1 MRFVAAPDTVVRPLK
16 LVTRFAPY
24 IGLLATVLLP
34 EAAIGACLLNDYSVK
49 AEYDRSA
56 GVLTG
61 QVASQQT
68 VSAVGH
74 LFDGV
79 VYTVQVETLYR
90 GSLDRVI
97 QIFSENSSGRFP
109 MQRRVRYVLFVYSD
123 AGHLVVDNCGNSGP
137 VSEKATVLRA
147 VEALVRRERSG
158 QHPNFGMQPTA
169 LRAAAD
175 AER

>member
-1 MRFVAAPDTVVRPLK
+1 MG
-16 LVTRFAPY
+16 TRFARY
-24 IGLLATVLLP
+24 VVFVATILLP
-34 EAAIGACLLNDYSVK
+34 EAGIGACLLNDYSVES
-49 AEYDRSA
+49 EYKRSA

-61 QVASQQT
+61 RVTGQQT
-68 VSAVGH
+68 VSAVGRH
-74 LFDGV
+74 LDGV
-79 VYTVQVETLYR
+79 ASTVEVETLYR
-90 GSLDRVI
+90 GSLGASI
-97 QIFSENSSGRFP
+97 EIFSENSSGRFP
-109 MQRRVRYVLFVYSD
+109 MRRGGHYVLFVYAD

-175 AER
+175 TER